1 MVAVPRQTVIAEGHI
16 VVHRLGELLDARSE
30 TAEWSRSVAQNA
42 EEIAKLARQAAEYLD
57 SAREELLALGEPA
70 PLRGEVGGF
79 VGAIGGI
86 TAGFR
91 AAESLG
97 SLVRTLM
104 AITPPSAAPPEV
116 IAATAQLHTLFR
128 DLVAQLETIDTSELT
143 TAVSSYFAALFERLH
158 ADPSYRDS
166 VERGLTEHE
175 QGKAV
180 PLDDALAEI
189 DSEP

>member
-1 MVAVPRQTVIAEGHI
+1 MIADGHS
-16 VVHRLGELLDARSE
+16 VVHRLGALLEARSE
-30 TAEWSRSVAQNA
+30 TAEWSRSVAENA
-42 EEIAKLARQAAEYLD
+42 GEIAQLARQAAEYLD

-97 SLVRTLM
+97 EVVEVLM
-104 AITPPSAAPPEV
+104 GLAPSATPPEAV
-116 IAATAQLHTLFR
+116 QATEQLLTLFG
-128 DLVAQLETIDTSELT
+128 DLVAQLETIDTTELT
-143 TAVSSYFAALFERLH
+143 AAVSNYFAALFERLH

-189 DSEP
+189 DREP